1 MAFRFSKRKQAGW
14 MLEFDV
20 IPVNYVGRI
29 VLQRDIPYS
38 VAAQIRATS
47 KKVMTEQGVV
57 VQVWERDL
65 SLARLFQAMDGD
77 T

>member
-1 MAFRFSKRKQAGW
+1 

-29 VLQRDIPYS
+29 VLQRDIPNS

-47 KKVMTEQGVV
+47 KKVMTEQRVV
-57 VQVWERDL
+57 VQAWERDL

>member
-1 MAFRFSKRKQAGW
+1 

-29 VLQRDIPYS
+29 VLERDFPNS

-47 KKVMTEQGVV
+47 KKVMTEKGVV
-57 VQVWERDL
+57 VRAWERDL
-65 SLARLFQAMDGD
+65 SLARLFQAMDSD

>member
-1 MAFRFSKRKQAGW
+1 

-29 VLQRDIPYS
+29 VLERDFPNS

-47 KKVMTEQGVV
+47 IKVMTEKGVV
-57 VQVWERDL
+57 VRAWERDL
-65 SLARLFQAMDGD
+65 SLARLFQAMDSD

>member
-1 MAFRFSKRKQAGW
+1 MDFRCSKRKQAEL

-20 IPVNYVGRI
+20 IPVNYVERI
-29 VLQRDIPYS
+29 VLQRDFPNS

-57 VQVWERDL
+57 VRAWERDL
-65 SLARLFQAMDGD
+65 SLARLFQAMDSD

>member
-1 MAFRFSKRKQAGW
+1 

-29 VLQRDIPYS
+29 VLQRDIPNS
-38 VAAQIRATS
+38 VVAQIRATS
-47 KKVMTEQGVV
+47 KKVMTEQRFV
-57 VQVWERDL
+57 VQAWERDL

>member
-29 VLQRDIPYS
+29 VLQRDIPNS

-47 KKVMTEQGVV
+47 KKVMTEQRVV
-57 VQVWERDL
+57 VQAWERDL
-65 SLARLFQAMDGD
+65 SLARLFQAMDCD

>member
-29 VLQRDIPYS
+29 VLQRDIPNS
-38 VAAQIRATS
+38 VVAQIRATS
-47 KKVMTEQGVV
+47 KKVMTEQRVV
-57 VQVWERDL
+57 VQAWERDL